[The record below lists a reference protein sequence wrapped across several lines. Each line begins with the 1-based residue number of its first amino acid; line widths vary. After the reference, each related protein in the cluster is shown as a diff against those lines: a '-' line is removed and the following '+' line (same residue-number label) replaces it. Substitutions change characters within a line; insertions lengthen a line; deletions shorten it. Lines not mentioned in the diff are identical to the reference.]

1 MQGLLVLLFAFTA
14 VALAQQT
21 AASGGCCFYSG
32 ANFTGEIR
40 CTSEPSVAISSAV
53 GIRSFYC
60 TEQYSAAI
68 LHSVQNGAPEA
79 IQELVDCGDTVDQT
93 TSAIPVSRI
102 TIGECLERRC
112 CCYTGEAKNGDEF
125 CINGNDVATAELQ
138 RVQTNGTFRV
148 AECVAAWRAVVL
160 VLDAP
165 NIEIQCGETLDI
177 PAGTRFT
184 GITTYACPVVRSAA
198 VEEEGFSADQFVA
211 DAATV
216 DQFDNTFADQ
226 AVDEFA
232 DIQFDQAAV
241 DNFETFDDDSFV
253 GDAASADQ
261 FDNTFAADQ
270 AVDEFADVQFDQAAV
285 DNFET
290 FDDDSFVGDAASA
303 DQFESTFAAD
313 QAVDQFTDAQF
324 DQAAVDNF
332 ETFDDDSFVGDAQLD
347 QAVADMAADEQFVDA
362 SYESGLDEQF
372 DQFADQ

>member
-1 MQGLLVLLFAFTA
+1 LLFAFTA

-79 IQELVDCGDTVDQT
+79 IQELVDCGDTVDET

-160 VLDAP
+160 VLNAP

-216 DQFDNTFADQ
+216 
-226 AVDEFA
+226 
-232 DIQFDQAAV
+232 
-241 DNFETFDDDSFV
+241 
-253 GDAASADQ
+253 DQ